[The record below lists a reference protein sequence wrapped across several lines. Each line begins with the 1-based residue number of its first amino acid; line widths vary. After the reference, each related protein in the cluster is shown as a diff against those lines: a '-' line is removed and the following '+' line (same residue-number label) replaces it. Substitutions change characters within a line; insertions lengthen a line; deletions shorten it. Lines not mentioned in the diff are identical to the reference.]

1 MRTAGITAA
10 SGAFLGFTNADSART
25 RRSARVASIRSV
37 PARSVASSAAS
48 ARRSKRDVRVL
59 SEERRLI
66 EMPWYRVLAELTHGE
81 RHVPVTLFPYAKDP
95 CEVYRLSTQK
105 HEEGF
110 RYPGIRD
117 PREIKPL
124 TPEES
129 VELEKK
135 ILEDEKR
142 GGISLLWAKYFF
154 YCPDAE
160 EFYAKKKRWHKIEL
174 HYIDALS
181 IPKST
186 EFFVYAM
193 VLGASKTDYREHGK
207 IKRLLEFMEAK
218 EGISK
223 VGITRIHLLSEEEE
237 NCLLPLID
245 MFYKRY
251 GCPSHYEAKKFFF
264 CYLHKLMKDFLDAA
278 KAKAELEI
286 AKRDLMEMEAA
297 I

>member
-1 MRTAGITAA
+1 MRTASITAV
-10 SGAFLGFTNADSART
+10 SGASLGFMNADSART
-25 RRSARVASIRSV
+25 RRSARVASIRLV
-37 PARSVASSAAS
+37 PARFVASSAAS

-160 EFYAKKKRWHKIEL
+160 EFYAKKKRWHKIEV
-174 HYIDALS
+174 HYIDSLS
-181 IPKST
+181 ITKST
-186 EFFVYAM
+186 DFFVYSM
-193 VLGASKTDYREHGK
+193 LLSASKNYREHGK
-207 IKRLLEFMEAK
+207 IKRLLEFMEQR
-218 EGISK
+218 EGISG
-223 VGITRIHLLSEEEE
+223 VGITRINLLSEEEE
-237 NCLLPLID
+237 NCLLPLIG
-245 MFYKRY
+245 MFYERY
-251 GCPSHYEAKKFFF
+251 GFPSRYEAKKFFF
-264 CYLHKLMKDFLDAA
+264 CYLHRLMKDFLDAA

-297 I
+297 R